1 MTFDVFFIF
10 FTDRMGK
17 LFRENPI
24 QIAFPEAVNL
34 FSARAKF
41 VREGS
46 QKSTVR
52 SHCSLKKYS
61 LLCMVVDDELFL
73 VHHNS
78 KFCVTWH

>member
-1 MTFDVFFIF
+1 
-10 FTDRMGK
+10 MGK

-78 KFCVTWH
+78 KFCERVND

>member
-1 MTFDVFFIF
+1 MKYTCLVRQFNFIFNFDVLILLFAS
-10 FTDRMGK
+10 DRMGK

-24 QIAFPEAVNL
+24 QVAFPEAVNL

-52 SHCSLKKYS
+52 Y
-61 LLCMVVDDELFL
+61 
-73 VHHNS
+73 
-78 KFCVTWH
+78 

>member
-52 SHCSLKKYS
+52 SHCLIIFIEEIQFAVYGGRRRTFSCS
-61 LLCMVVDDELFL
+61 
-73 VHHNS
+73 S
-78 KFCVTWH
+78 